1 MQAQIISIKTF
12 DANKGTTISF
22 DWAGSAISK
31 IRCIIKT
38 NDSSEEVYNE
48 IYESSSVI
56 FAPYTYKIPSS
67 SGLENGKN
75 YNAFIQVYIDKT
87 KEWSDIQSLGT
98 AFKCIATP
106 SFEFSDISSIITNSN
121 QTFYLNYNSNK
132 STGEQLRSYV
142 INIYDASNKIIDTSG
157 TRYYTPPVE
166 EEEEEEEEVTPTE
179 PTEPTDPEEGGD
191 DSGGEGGD
199 EGGGDTPTP
208 DPEPTPVTPTPINV
222 ELVYQASGF
231 TSGVTYHI
239 QAFAETV
246 SGMSLSTSVHQ
257 FTLETPKGDE
267 FYILDATNIACQG
280 GIQLE
285 TYIAIVDAFFEK
297 HDGRYI
303 VDNDGNAIMM
313 STRNNTLSYRE
324 GFKLSGDFTISMIA
338 ADIDQNENILTLSD
352 KQFDRDDDTFTD
364 PKLIVKLFYICGK
377 IGTPEPV
384 GVFELQVI
392 EDGVKTVY
400 FSNQIPAAIPE
411 DLIRV
416 NIVRSHY
423 KDDGALWN
431 LAAHVITSDDRIY
444 ARHHELN
451 VLTHNALGKY
461 THREIQLGYPLDYE
475 EYDRG

>member
-1 MQAQIISIKTF
+1 
-12 DANKGTTISF
+12 
-22 DWAGSAISK
+22 
-31 IRCIIKT
+31 
-38 NDSSEEVYNE
+38 
-48 IYESSSVI
+48 
-56 FAPYTYKIPSS
+56 
-67 SGLENGKN
+67 
-75 YNAFIQVYIDKT
+75 
-87 KEWSDIQSLGT
+87 
-98 AFKCIATP
+98 
-106 SFEFSDISSIITNSN
+106 
-121 QTFYLNYNSNK
+121 
-132 STGEQLRSYV
+132 
-142 INIYDASNKIIDTSG
+142 
-157 TRYYTPPVE
+157 
-166 EEEEEEEEVTPTE
+166 
-179 PTEPTDPEEGGD
+179 
-191 DSGGEGGD
+191 
-199 EGGGDTPTP
+199 
-208 DPEPTPVTPTPINV
+208 
-222 ELVYQASGF
+222 
-231 TSGVTYHI
+231 
-239 QAFAETV
+239 
-246 SGMSLSTSVHQ
+246 MSLSTSVHQ

-444 ARHHELN
+444 ARHQELN

>member
-106 SFEFSDISSIITNSN
+106 LFEFSDISSIITNSN

-166 EEEEEEEEVTPTE
+166 EEEETVEPEEPT

-191 DSGGEGGD
+191 DSGG
-199 EGGGDTPTP
+199 DTPT
-208 DPEPTPVTPTPINV
+208 PEPTPVTPTSINV

-444 ARHHELN
+444 ARHQELN